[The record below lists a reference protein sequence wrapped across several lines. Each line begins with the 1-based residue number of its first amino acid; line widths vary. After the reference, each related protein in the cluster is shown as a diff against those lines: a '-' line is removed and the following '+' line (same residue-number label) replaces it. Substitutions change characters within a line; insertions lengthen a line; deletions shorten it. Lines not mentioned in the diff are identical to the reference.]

1 MAESDLAERIEA
13 EPVAVQK
20 SDTIRELVNRHKPE
34 FALALADNID
44 VDKFARIALT
54 AIRNNDKLQE
64 ANVSSLMGALM
75 GAAQLGLEPHGPLEH
90 CYLVP
95 YKGEV
100 QLIIG
105 YRGMETLAYRSGI
118 VSSIVARVVRE
129 GDHFEFGFGTE
140 EYVSHRPAAGV
151 GGNVTHAYAI
161 AKLVTGGTVPLVMFR
176 EDIERA
182 RGSSASGKGNKPSGP
197 WATDYDQMAR
207 KTAIRALF
215 KDLPAS
221 AETQLARGFDERTG
235 SELEEEVGLII
246 DIPEEEQV

>member
-1 MAESDLAERIEA
+1 MTLAERINTAKDGGEKRDVVRDLVEA
-13 EPVAVQK
+13 HEKQF
-20 SDTIRELVNRHKPE
+20 E
-34 FALALADNID
+34 LALAGEID
-44 VDKFARIALT
+44 AKKFARVALT
-54 AIRNNDKLQE
+54 AIRDNPKLQE
-64 ANVSSLMGALM
+64 ASIPSLLGALL

-95 YKGEV
+95 YAGEV

-105 YRGMETLAYRSGI
+105 YKGMEQLAYRSGL

-129 GDHFEFGFGTE
+129 GDYFDFGFGTE
-140 EYVSHRPAAGV
+140 EYVSHKPKAGV
-151 GGNVTHAYAI
+151 GGEVTHAYAI
-161 AKLVTGGTVPLVMFR
+161 AKLVTGGTVPIVLFR

-182 RGSSASGKGNKPSGP
+182 RSSSATGDKKNSP

-221 AETQLARGFDERTG
+221 PSTQKALGFDERRG
-235 SELEEEVGLII
+235 AEINEVIEAEAWEVEEEV
-246 DIPEEEQV
+246 